1 MQQNKY
7 LGPTVSA
14 MPLYCDFSAPQ
25 TCTLLKHNRLKSFLE
40 TLSFYA
46 FFANQIYRTF
56 IFFIQQNIILEKEMQ
71 YKNKCAS

>member
-46 FFANQIYRTF
+46 LFLGANQIIGHSYFLYNR
-56 IFFIQQNIILEKEMQ
+56 I
-71 YKNKCAS
+71 